1 MLISRFIML
10 IAVVYKSANRQ
21 MVPWSFSSSLLYI
34 SRELRMATIRPLR
47 TIILTLCTI
56 SAVVTTLWASPVP
69 VETALMNHSRS
80 VRSTSEAEAKGEL
93 ASLLTGVFVVTK
105 VLVSVYS
112 SYRVRVIAA

>member
-1 MLISRFIML
+1 
-10 IAVVYKSANRQ
+10 
-21 MVPWSFSSSLLYI
+21 
-34 SRELRMATIRPLR
+34 MATIRPLR

-69 VETALMNHSRS
+69 VEAALMNPSRS

-112 SYRVRVIAA
+112 SYRVRHCCIDSTCNSA

>member
-1 MLISRFIML
+1 ML

-21 MVPWSFSSSLLYI
+21 MVPSSFSSCLLYI
-34 SRELRMATIRPLR
+34 SRELRMATIRLLH

-69 VETALMNHSRS
+69 VEAALMNHSRS

-105 VLVSVYS
+105 VLVSV
-112 SYRVRVIAA
+112 